1 MNLQALAELEFTFF
15 FPSDQAFIDLAQEV
29 GLNTIQQLY
38 SEDGLEIVKEI
49 LAYHFI
55 ESGKIVANEFEN
67 NQVLATNQGE
77 ALGVLLDN
85 GVFILDKT
93 GKSAKVIYGD
103 NEILKGVIHVVD
115 KVLLPQWVL
124 NKI

>member
-15 FPSDQAFIDLAQEV
+15 FPSDQPFIDLAQEV

-115 KVLLPQWVL
+115 KVLLP
-124 NKI
+124 